1 MIFAVALKTST
12 IIKHVVIHILLRNES
27 LGQPTGSITGIQE
40 YRYYRGTPKNIFS
53 TAQTWHRA
61 VLHLRRSGT
70 PLTKKRYSTYEEA
83 VLHLRRSGT
92 PLTKKRY
99 STYEEA
105 VLHLRRSGTRLTK
118 RNVVG
123 VTKIP
128 AACG

>member
-70 PLTKKRYSTYEEA
+70 PLTKKRYSTYEEECGWCHKNPRRLWINHEAAGAGIFFRIA
-83 VLHLRRSGT
+83 VEDLG
-92 PLTKKRY
+92 
-99 STYEEA
+99 
-105 VLHLRRSGTRLTK
+105 
-118 RNVVG
+118 
-123 VTKIP
+123 
-128 AACG
+128 